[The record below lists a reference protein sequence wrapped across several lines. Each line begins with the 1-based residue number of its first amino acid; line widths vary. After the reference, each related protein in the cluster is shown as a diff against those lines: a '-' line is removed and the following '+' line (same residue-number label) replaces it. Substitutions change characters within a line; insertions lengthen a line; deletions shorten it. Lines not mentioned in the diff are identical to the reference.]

1 MPDSAS
7 AMNVGMGMPLV
18 VIVTVGMTMIVLMVM
33 RMVVPGSGHHR
44 LENLE
49 SLLERDVVTLEH
61 LLDRQVIFHQQAG
74 FRELGGEVQVANLP
88 SPMGRLLLIGVR
100 HAKHCLGSLLKR
112 ISLVSVDE
120 ETVTV

>member
-7 AMNVGMGMPLV
+7 AMNVGMGMPMV
-18 VIVTVGMTMIVLMVM
+18 VIVIVGVLMVM
-33 RMVVPGSGHHR
+33 RMMVPGSGHHW

-49 SLLERDVVTLEH
+49 SLLERDVVALEH

-74 FRELGGEVQVANLP
+74 FRELGGEVQVTNLP

-100 HAKHCLGSLLKR
+100 HAKHCLGSLLEC
-112 ISLVSVDE
+112 ISLVPVDE